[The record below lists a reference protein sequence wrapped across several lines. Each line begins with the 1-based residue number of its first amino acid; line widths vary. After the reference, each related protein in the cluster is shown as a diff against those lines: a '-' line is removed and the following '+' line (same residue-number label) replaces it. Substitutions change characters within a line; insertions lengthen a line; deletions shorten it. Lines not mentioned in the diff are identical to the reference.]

1 MSVPAESGHPKHAHD
16 ITEVHY
22 SVRALLVAMAVVAV
36 MAAALGTLLRQFPSE
51 VHERLLVYWAILT
64 LSVIA
69 FFVFHAWRRYQAE
82 LLAGR
87 VLYRLAQFSD
97 LLPTAP
103 DAAMAIIGTL
113 CVFAAPAVWVGGSL
127 MLAIAPGQHLWLA
140 AVETVMVYA
149 GSLYAV
155 LSVSIGITYF
165 WWRKIRLCERGLVI
179 RDRFIGWGD
188 CRDWYWRQ
196 NCEDVLVL
204 DLSQYEQLLLAIP
217 AEKSAELE
225 LLLDAM
231 ITRKSYG

>member
-1 MSVPAESGHPKHAHD
+1 MHAHD

-51 VHERLLVYWAILT
+51 VHQRLLVYWAILT

-82 LLAGR
+82 LQAGR
-87 VLYRLAQFSD
+87 MLYRLAQHSD

-103 DAAMAIIGTL
+103 DTAMAIIGTL
-113 CVFAAPAVWVGGSL
+113 CVFAAPAVWVGGSV
-127 MLAIAPGQHLWLA
+127 MLAVLPRQHIWLA
-140 AVETVMVYA
+140 GVQTLMVYA

-155 LSVSIGITYF
+155 LTVSIGITFF
-165 WWRKIRLCERGLVI
+165 WWRKVRLCERGLVI
-179 RDRFIGWGD
+179 RDRFIGWSD
-188 CRDWYWRQ
+188 CHDWYWRQ
-196 NCEDVLVL
+196 NCRNVLVL
-204 DLSQYEQLLLAIP
+204 DLLQYEQLLLAIP

-225 LLLDAM
+225 LLMDSMMTQKLN
-231 ITRKSYG
+231 G